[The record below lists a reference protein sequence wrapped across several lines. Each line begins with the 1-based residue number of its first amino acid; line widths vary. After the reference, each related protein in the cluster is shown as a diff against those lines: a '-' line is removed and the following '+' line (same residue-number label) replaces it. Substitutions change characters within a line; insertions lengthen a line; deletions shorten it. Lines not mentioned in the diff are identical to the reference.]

1 MMQQPGW
8 APRNRREVPCWKL
21 LTARAW
27 AVAGCGETAPRDP
40 TQGDFPM
47 RLPAPSPAPALDLVD
62 IHGQPIRI
70 GGSGRRT
77 LLSFFRD
84 AACPFCNFRIYELTH
99 HHEALSALGLD
110 VVAVFCSTREEVLH
124 FVARHPRPFRIAAD
138 PEGATHARY
147 GIERSL
153 WRKLKAIVTRVP
165 TLLKGPR
172 MVGWAGL
179 NTNNVMPADFLI
191 DEQGRIIE
199 TWYGSDAGDR
209 IPLERVELFLARGLI
224 ARGAP
229 PSLRAHVA

>member
-1 MMQQPGW
+1 
-8 APRNRREVPCWKL
+8 
-21 LTARAW
+21 
-27 AVAGCGETAPRDP
+27 
-40 TQGDFPM
+40 M

-138 PEGATHARY
+138 PAGATHARY

-165 TLLKGPR
+165 TLLKGLR

-179 NTNNVMPADFLI
+179 NTNNLMPADFLI